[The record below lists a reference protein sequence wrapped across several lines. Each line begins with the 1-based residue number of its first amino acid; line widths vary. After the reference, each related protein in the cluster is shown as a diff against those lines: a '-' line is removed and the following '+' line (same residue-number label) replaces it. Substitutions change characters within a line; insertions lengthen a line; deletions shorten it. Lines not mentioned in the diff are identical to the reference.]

1 MSEFLVWLGVAYALM
16 LVFIFAAMKVG
27 GDSDD

>member
-16 LVFIFAAMKVG
+16 LAFVLAAMKVG
-27 GDSDD
+27 GDADD

>member
-1 MSEFLVWLGVAYALM
+1 MSEFLVWLGVAYAVM
-16 LVFIFAAMKVG
+16 LAFVFAAMKLG